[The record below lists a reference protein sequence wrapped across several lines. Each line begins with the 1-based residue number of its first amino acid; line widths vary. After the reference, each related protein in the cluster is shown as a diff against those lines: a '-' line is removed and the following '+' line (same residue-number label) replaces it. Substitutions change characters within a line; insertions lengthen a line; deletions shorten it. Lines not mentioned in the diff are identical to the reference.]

1 MALKITEVQQTFSDN
16 NGTMTVML
24 VANQKGQSTNQMVLC
39 EKRADTYDGLGEK
52 VCKAITWNG
61 SVATVS
67 FTKDERSKFTKE
79 MYVTIDSG
87 TSGSHEL
94 CNICC
99 IFLGAPVISF
109 YRVTEQNELLL
120 YPDRSKRDTCLA
132 SDMRCGFTDSDS
144 AQAPVLGWSARLE
157 LYNLQNT
164 SSITAKLSYSYT
176 DKSANAPVFG
186 PSATQTLLIASPNI
200 TSIACTAQSGSTSSD
215 LTATAEGSTTPAKL
229 QATLYSNA
237 CMVTEKE
244 LAKSSSSYKWT
255 GLPKLDPS
263 GNYCVSFCSKCDLGF
278 SKPTKKFPLLTALPA
293 PERCNYSSG
302 GATIHMAQDATYEV
316 KIGTAA
322 AVVHVGKNITLSSVP
337 ASDPVI
343 RMTRDG
349 SFGPSLTYTLSN
361 PAYYSLKKD
370 SLTYYKYGTKPL
382 SACGEI
388 KLTLTEELPAY
399 SGKYFKTSG
408 KTLTITADTFASSS
422 TVSSIHTD
430 YTTLLTKCTGS
441 VQIKAIRA
449 AILVNMPMRT
459 DDMLFYHYQYNPY
472 SGYID
477 LCSGMGLLVE
487 NTNYQY
493 IPDDIRENKL
503 AKTSEKQTPYNYELN
518 GYTGAGTEMIS
529 VIERGG
535 KLRFDSFVSGM
546 TDSGWLIVPPPS
558 EIKDNNNLC
567 GGAGVFDLQFSA
579 MSKPFVRLVY
589 PQTVVGRDDA
599 GSLKYYENVC
609 LMSADTTALLDS
621 AVKLMQRAN
630 DDTTAQAFV
639 QSVGITSFRGRS
651 AVIPKIKIYVN
662 DTSVWISVGTL
673 LGDLMQEHRAAA
685 LSLYRQSSAGLCP
698 MPDAGSDMPLLSGD
712 SIHFI

>member
-1 MALKITEVQQTFSDN
+1 MKIIEAQQTIADN
-16 NGTMTVML
+16 NGTMTVIL
-24 VANQKGQSTNQMVLC
+24 IANQKGQSTNQMVLC

-52 VCKAITWNG
+52 VCKTITWNG
-61 SVATVS
+61 SVATAS
-67 FTKDERSKFTKE
+67 YSKDERSKFTKE

-99 IFLGAPVISF
+99 IFFGAPVISF

-132 SDMRCGFTDSDS
+132 SDMRCGFTDNDS
-144 AQAPVLGWSARLE
+144 TQAPVLGWSARLE

-176 DKSANAPVFG
+176 DKTANAPVFG
-186 PSATQTLLIASPNI
+186 PSATHTLLIAPPNI
-200 TSIACTAQSGSTSSD
+200 TSIACTAQSGSTAANF
-215 LTATAEGSTTPAKL
+215 TATAEGSSPPAKL
-229 QATLYSNA
+229 QTKLYSGT
-237 CMVTEKE
+237 CTVSEKE
-244 LAKSSSSYKWT
+244 LAKSGSSYTWT

-263 GNYCVSFCSKCDLGF
+263 GNYSVSFCSKCDLGF
-278 SKPTKKFPLLTALPA
+278 SKPTKKFPLLSALPV
-293 PERCNYSSG
+293 PEHCEYINS
-302 GATIHMAQDATYEV
+302 GATIHMAQEAAYEV

-322 AVVHVGKNITLSSVP
+322 AIVHVGKTITLSSVP
-337 ASDPVI
+337 ADPVI

-349 SFGPSLTYTLSN
+349 SFGPSLTYALSN

-370 SLTYYKYGTKPL
+370 NLTFYKYGTKPL

-388 KLTLTEELPAY
+388 KLTLIEELPAY

-408 KTLTITADTFASSS
+408 KTLTITADTFASAS
-422 TVSSIHTD
+422 TFSSIHKD
-430 YTTLLTKCTGS
+430 YAALLAKCTGS

-449 AILVNMPMRT
+449 ALLSNMPMRT
-459 DDMLFYHYQYNPY
+459 EDMLFYHYHYSPE

-477 LCSGMGLLVE
+477 LWSGMGLLVE

-493 IPDDIRENKL
+493 IPDDIRDNKL

-567 GGAGVFDLQFSA
+567 GGAGIFDLQFSA
-579 MSKPFVRLVY
+579 MSKPFVRLAY
-589 PQTVVGRDDA
+589 PQMVVGRDDA

-651 AVIPKIKIYVN
+651 AIIPKIRIYVN
-662 DTSVWISVGTL
+662 DTSVWVSVGTL
-673 LGDLMQEHRAAA
+673 LGDLMQEHDASA
-685 LSLYRQSSAGLCP
+685 LSLWRQSSAGLCLVQ
-698 MPDAGSDMPLLSGD
+698 DAGSDMPLLSGD
-712 SIHFI
+712 SIRFK